1 MQRLR
6 LSEGEDRRSQK
17 LGWSN
22 TELAVQLDAPR
33 ATFKRRI
40 RSVSERIGPYMCLLT
55 ILNIIIALKEVGS
68 C

>member
-40 RSVSERIGPYMCLLT
+40 RSVSERIGPYMYVT
-55 ILNIIIALKEVGS
+55 YNP
-68 C
+68 